1 MRGWVFLPLLFCSS
15 DHALLNYGGMGY
27 QLWVLMP
34 DLYTVVYTCM
44 ISITHIHT
52 TAHTPTKLHIRIY
65 SLQVEIFE
73 HEYTLYFHRLPIFRN
88 TGIYQPMLEND
99 IFGELEKIYRQF
111 DETGKILLFSIH
123 QEYRFNPHTKYELC
137 IAISSFWKQL

>member
-1 MRGWVFLPLLFCSS
+1 
-15 DHALLNYGGMGY
+15 
-27 QLWVLMP
+27 
-34 DLYTVVYTCM
+34 
-44 ISITHIHT
+44 
-52 TAHTPTKLHIRIY
+52 
-65 SLQVEIFE
+65 
-73 HEYTLYFHRLPIFRN
+73 
-88 TGIYQPMLEND
+88 MLEND

>member
-1 MRGWVFLPLLFCSS
+1 MEAWGI
-15 DHALLNYGGMGY
+15 
-27 QLWVLMP
+27 
-34 DLYTVVYTCM
+34 YTVVYTCM

-52 TAHTPTKLHIRIY
+52 TAHTPTKLH

>member
-1 MRGWVFLPLLFCSS
+1 MEAWGI
-15 DHALLNYGGMGY
+15 
-27 QLWVLMP
+27 
-34 DLYTVVYTCM
+34 YTVVYTCM

-88 TGIYQPMLEND
+88 TGIYQPMLEKD

>member
-1 MRGWVFLPLLFCSS
+1 MEAWGI
-15 DHALLNYGGMGY
+15 
-27 QLWVLMP
+27 
-34 DLYTVVYTCM
+34 YTVVYTCM

-65 SLQVEIFE
+65 SLQVEIFK

-123 QEYRFNPHTKYELC
+123 QEYRFNPHNTSYVSPFPHFGNNYKGFSVNAFP
-137 IAISSFWKQL
+137 IHTMI

>member
-1 MRGWVFLPLLFCSS
+1 
-15 DHALLNYGGMGY
+15 MGN
-27 QLWVLMP
+27 QLWVLTP

-99 IFGELEKIYRQF
+99 IFGELEKNYRQF

-123 QEYRFNPHTKYELC
+123 QEYRFNPHTNYELC

>member
-15 DHALLNYGGMGY
+15 DHALLNYGGMGN

-99 IFGELEKIYRQF
+99 IFGELEKNLPTI
-111 DETGKILLFSIH
+111 
-123 QEYRFNPHTKYELC
+123 
-137 IAISSFWKQL
+137 